1 MSRRAVRCDQSTAA
15 IQRIRSNDDPLPTL
29 LSQKLVDIIVAAIN
43 IIVIIVII
51 VLTAAMVTAKVK

>member
-15 IQRIRSNDDPLPTL
+15 IQRIRSNDNPLPTL
-29 LSQKLVDIIVAAIN
+29 LSRKLVDIIVAAIN
-43 IIVIIVII
+43 IIVIVII